1 MHEVLYN
8 KCPDWIESKG
18 DKTQQEVFLQS
29 QVLIEIYERF
39 SLELDPAF
47 VGFLIP
53 DTKTTRLQDFE
64 L

>member
-1 MHEVLYN
+1 MYEGLHN
-8 KCPDWIESKG
+8 NCPDWLESKG

-39 SLELDPAF
+39 SLELDPPF
-47 VGFLIP
+47 IGFLIP
-53 DTKTTRLQDFE
+53 DTKTTSLQDFE